1 MRKRKIPDTT
11 LFGLIDFFKVRR
23 GFVTH
28 DGRKIQGCFYFCD
41 KADKE
46 TLSQYSNVRFFKSYA
61 EYAPEIRHDVVFVGD
76 RCF

>member
-46 TLSQYSNVRFFKSYA
+46 TLSQYSNVRLFQSHT

>member
-1 MRKRKIPDTT
+1 MKKKIPNTV
-11 LFGLIDFFKVRR
+11 LFGAVDFYKTRR

-41 KADKE
+41 RADKE

-61 EYAPEIRHDVVFVGD
+61 EYAPEIRRDVVFVGD
-76 RCF
+76 KCF